1 MKYLKCIL
9 IGLLTVCFS
18 SFMSVNS
25 QTPIFNDTIEVN
37 ESFTYDTTILLS
49 NTQEIFGIGVSGH
62 IQFYSDTS
70 LVRIIIADTS
80 GLEYMVYE
88 SYPML
93 DTVWSF
99 SFAQKCEETCF
110 LNGFIFNSFSLQIT
124 NATLQLDRFQDA
136 TSSVLDATA
145 LQYQVK
151 LSKDNEKIA
160 RLNTFLES
168 KGMLWR
174 AGITNFSLMYYQEK
188 FNEESGLAR
197 CTYGFDYYKVG
208 IFEIFNKN
216 GSMNDPTYDI
226 VERFDWRE
234 RHDANIENTPYYN
247 PGGNGWMTKVNCQDG
262 CLINNE
268 WNCITHDECTNS
280 GGVWIGTE
288 ACTGFSAIA
297 VTEGFANLYYNQAIN
312 FDLSEQQL
320 ASEPMTNPPY
330 NNCAGVWDGGST
342 EPFIKIRDF
351 GVIDEAS
358 FPFVG
363 TNVPCDQ
370 QQYPPNERVS
380 IGSYLS
386 TSSTTPDYYT
396 PEDLKRDLITYGP
409 LQVLGVPP
417 LGSIHAMTLVGFDV
431 LSAGKVYMNDDDELI
446 TVPTFYKDKDVPYW
460 IFKNS
465 YGSQAGMDGYYCIKL
480 YDTPESYHKIN
491 INEETPLTSINYD
504 EEDIL
509 IRDEDNDGY
518 LNWGIGNCEEC
529 TGEKDG
535 NDHDASLGPIDENGF
550 CSIINT
556 YNTSFEGNSYDNWK
570 QADDDSFDWLKHHG
584 ATFYPAYG
592 PTGAYDGDNYMLLDG
607 IFLDPDPGDKVYFE
621 SPKISFN
628 TVCSVSLD
636 FYFFR
641 HYEDGTPPIFK
652 VETSVD
658 NGSTWDEAL
667 RANNSGQDP
676 DWHHVNIELASNIN
690 KIRFVGEF
698 GSYPPQQNMGI
709 DNITITPIVQ
719 QEPLT
724 ISSNTNWSGE
734 IHACDDI
741 IIEEGVTLTL
751 NPGCILHIP
760 EDHKIVVKRS
770 ALLSLDGATI
780 TNDALGLWKGIEVW
794 GNNNAINI
802 PLYQGWVYLIN
813 GSVIENAE
821 CAIITTRILEP
832 NGDGLPEY
840 SGGMVWVVNS
850 SLINNKKAA
859 WFLPYSGEF
868 AFSKFTNC
876 LIEVNDDIIAG
887 TEVEEFIKLGSIDGL
902 GFTDVTMNDARTN
915 ISILNRPTGI
925 LAISSNFTVIGT
937 NNSGVFTT
945 SFNNLCYG
953 IKVLGIQ
960 ATDHFSVTES
970 AFYNNLRGI
979 YSSATTGSQINLCE
993 FQPWENASPFLEN
1006 YGLYLDNS
1014 TGYQV
1019 EENQFINESATR
1031 KGNGL
1036 VINNS
1041 GSDANEVY
1049 RNTFTGLNYSI
1060 LAQNENRSINGLTG
1074 LCIKC
1079 NDFNECNNDITILTN
1094 MQDDDP
1100 QLGIAINQGAYSS
1113 DPTAMAGNLFYIES
1127 TRPDGDFDDINNQLQ
1142 NINYYYPQVAT
1153 DARARPVDFTT
1164 NSVTSS
1170 GVNTFPQPW
1179 TYEDGCPSSFGGGG
1193 GTGGSESLLQNL
1205 LESQQKIDSVQ
1216 TVLDLLIDEGNT
1228 EAMQSEVNN
1237 STSQQTLQLYT
1248 ELMGVSPYVSDTV
1261 VSTAIEK
1268 EDVFPGAM
1276 IRDIMVAN
1284 PSTAK
1289 SDRLIAKLDE
1299 RFETLPDYMKA
1310 QILNGRSL
1318 VSIKEETE
1326 SKLTSWSVKKARAL
1340 NNLYR
1345 YYMNDTLNNSNSNQL
1360 LSSLLLNDNTLQ
1372 SKHALA
1378 FNYLNNGNTQAGE
1391 EILNSI
1397 PQQFSLSAR
1406 QLSTNEKL
1414 IDYYNI
1420 LVDYQHDSLNILKAD
1435 STTVAE
1441 LYEIMEADDAL
1452 AGSFARNILLALDQL
1467 TYVEPVLL
1475 PDMFKSAEAFEN
1487 YNTLI
1492 QTTPPRNIKASP
1504 NPSKDYVIIDYQ
1516 VETDGDMTIEICS
1529 LQGGVKYSINKT
1541 TPHDQIL
1548 IDTHTWEPGMYVA
1561 LLKQKGTLIGSC
1573 KFSNIK

>member
-9 IGLLTVCFS
+9 IGFLLLCFS
-18 SFMSVNS
+18 NFMSVKS

-49 NTQEIFGIGVSGH
+49 NTQEIFGISVSGH
-62 IQFYSDTS
+62 IQFFSDTS

-124 NATLQLDRFQDA
+124 NATLHLDRFQDA
-136 TSSVLDATA
+136 TSSVQDATQ

-174 AGITNFSLMYYQEK
+174 AGITNFSLMYYQDK

-197 CTYGFDYYKVG
+197 CAYGFDYYKVG

-216 GSMNDPTYDI
+216 GTMNDPTYDI

-247 PGGNGWMTKVNCQDG
+247 PGGSGWMTKVNCQDG

-268 WNCITHDECTNS
+268 WNCISHPECTNS
-280 GGVWIGTE
+280 GGVWIGTG

-297 VTEGFANLYYNQAIN
+297 VTEGFANLYYNQPIN

-320 ASEPMTNPPY
+320 ASDEMNPPY
-330 NNCAGVWDGGST
+330 NNCAGVLMGGNY
-342 EPFIKIRDF
+342 EAFDVIDDF

-380 IGSYLS
+380 IGSYLI
-386 TSSTTPDYYT
+386 TSAYPGNYT
-396 PEDLKRDLITYGP
+396 PEDLKRDLMTYGP
-409 LQVLGVPP
+409 LQLLQVPP
-417 LGSIHAMTLVGFDV
+417 LASNHAITLVGFDV
-431 LSAGKVYMNDDDELI
+431 LSAGKQYMTDDDEI
-446 TVPTFYKDKDVPYW
+446 FEVPTFSSETDVPYW

-465 YGSQAGMDGYYCIKL
+465 YGAQAGMDGYWCIRL
-480 YDTPESYHKIN
+480 YERPENYVKIN

-570 QADDDSFDWLKHHG
+570 QAGDDSFDWLKHHG
-584 ATFYPAYG
+584 ATWNPTYG
-592 PTGAYDGDNYMLLDG
+592 PTGAYDGVNYMLLDG
-607 IFLDPDPGDKVYFE
+607 IFLDPEPGDKVYFE

-641 HYEDGTPPIFK
+641 HYEDGTPPIFS

-658 NGSTWDEAL
+658 NGSTWDESFS
-667 RANNSGQDP
+667 ANNWLEDP
-676 DWHHVNIELASNIN
+676 NWHHVIVELASNIN

-698 GSYPPQQNMGI
+698 GSYPPQQNIGI
-709 DNITITPIVQ
+709 DNITITPVFQ
-719 QEPLT
+719 QTPLIIT
-724 ISSNTNWSGE
+724 SNTYWSGE

-741 IIEEGVTLTL
+741 IIEENIKLTL
-751 NPGCILHIP
+751 NPGCILHMA
-760 EDHKIVVKRS
+760 EGHKIVVKRQADLIVS
-770 ALLSLDGATI
+770 GTTI
-780 TNDALGLWKGIEVW
+780 TNDNEGLWKGIEVW
-794 GNNNAINI
+794 GDNQAPGNSYI
-802 PLYQGWVYLIN
+802 QGFVGVSGNSTI
-813 GSVIENAE
+813 SNAE
-821 CAIITTRILEP
+821 CVFLATRINET

-840 SGGMVWVVNS
+840 SGGIVLVSNS

-859 WFLPYSGEF
+859 WFLPFSGDV

-876 LIEVNDDIIAG
+876 LIEVNDNIIAG
-887 TEVEEFIKLGSIDGL
+887 TTVEEFIKLGSIDGVS
-902 GFTDVTMNDARTN
+902 FTHVTMNDARTN

-925 LAISSNFTVIGT
+925 LAVSSNFNVTGT

-945 SFNNLCYG
+945 SFSNLCYG
-953 IKVLGIQ
+953 IKALGIQ
-960 ATDHFSVTES
+960 VTDNFSVTES

-1100 QLGIAINQGAYSS
+1100 QLGIAINQGADSP
-1113 DPTAMAGNLFYIES
+1113 DPTAMSGNLFYIES
-1127 TRPDGDFDDINNQLQ
+1127 TKPDGDFDDINNQLQ
-1142 NINYYYPQVAT
+1142 HINYYYPFVNSNS
-1153 DARARPVDFTT
+1153 DVKPIDYTT
-1164 NSVTSS
+1164 NSVTA
-1170 GVNTFPQPW
+1170 FPVSTYPILW

-1193 GTGGSESLLQNL
+1193 GGTGGSEEFIQNMA
-1205 LESQQKIDSVQ
+1205 ESQQKIDSIQ
-1216 TVLDLLIDEGNT
+1216 NLLDLLIDAGNT
-1228 EAMQSEVNN
+1228 EAMQSEVYN
-1237 STSQQTLQLYT
+1237 SAPQQTLQLYS
-1248 ELMGVSPYVSDTV
+1248 ELMNASPFVSDTV

-1268 EDVFPGAM
+1268 EDVFPDAM

-1289 SDRLIAKLDE
+1289 SERLMTKLDE
-1299 RFETLPDYMKA
+1299 RFNPLPDYMKA

-1326 SKLTSWSVKKARAL
+1326 SKLTGWNVKKTRAL

-1345 YYMNDTLNNSNSNQL
+1345 YYMYDTSNNSNSNQL
-1360 LSSLLLNDNTLQ
+1360 LTSLLLNDNTLQ
-1372 SKHALA
+1372 SKYALA
-1378 FNYLNNGNTQAGE
+1378 FNYLSNGNTQAGE

-1406 QLSTNEKL
+1406 QLSSNENL
-1414 IDYYNI
+1414 IAYYNI
-1420 LVDYQHDSLNILKAD
+1420 LADYKYDSLNILQAD

-1452 AGSFARNILLALDQL
+1452 VGSFARNILLALDQL

-1487 YNTLI
+1487 YNKLI
-1492 QTTPPRNIKASP
+1492 QTTKPQLIKVFP
-1504 NPSKDYVIIDYQ
+1504 NPSKDYLIIEYKF
-1516 VETDGDMTIEICS
+1516 ENTGDMTIEICD
-1529 LQGGVKYSINKT
+1529 LQGIINYTVNKT
-1541 TPHDQIL
+1541 TLHDQLL
-1548 IDTHTWEPGMYVA
+1548 IDTRSWESGIYVVSLKQNGA
-1561 LLKQKGTLIGSC
+1561 LLESC
-1573 KFSNIK
+1573 KFSVIK